1 MRRVL
6 PVLITLPAVLLFC
19 KIARADDFQIIPSL
33 SARQEYNDNIFLSE
47 ADTIDDFITTLSGGL
62 EVIERTERL
71 DSSLSARVAR
81 FFYAD
86 NTELNEIDQ
95 FYRGRINYRMTP
107 KLDFGGNAAYIV
119 DHRPDRDVAVSGLPL
134 GSERRSR
141 LDVAGNLGYRVS
153 EITAASMSYELHRED
168 FNGRKFTDF
177 ETRSA
182 VVGVTQDLSA
192 WLEATVGRSSF
203 GYQHYDS
210 DTSEVDSL
218 VCRLGGLHRFSER
231 LNLDVELG
239 ARYTDSTFD
248 TIDLVLVPPDS
259 DSIQPTIIQ
268 ESKTGFGG
276 LGQINLDYNWERTFG
291 RFAVGHDIQPASGT
305 VGVANRTALTFTLHH
320 RPSYNMNIGLFAGF
334 FRNRADA
341 DQFSANEI
349 DLFSITIRP
358 TFRWKLDDNFTLEGG
373 YMLSYLDNKADD
385 TKTHRNFVFLQIA
398 CGIPL
403 PDLDRIFN

>member
-6 PVLITLPAVLLFC
+6 PVLITLLAVLLFC
-19 KIARADDFQIIPSL
+19 KIARTDDFQVIPSL

-47 ADTIDDFITTLSGGL
+47 EDPIDDFITTLSGGL
-62 EVIERTERL
+62 EVFERTERL

-81 FFYAD
+81 LFYAD
-86 NTELNEIDQ
+86 NTELNEVDQ
-95 FYRGRINYRMTP
+95 FYRGQINYRMTP

-134 GSERRSR
+134 GPQRRLR

-153 EITAASMSYELHRED
+153 EITAASMSFEYHRED
-168 FNGRKFTDF
+168 FSREFTEF
-177 ETRSA
+177 KTHSA
-182 VVGVTQDLSA
+182 VMGLTQDLSA
-192 WLEATVGRSSF
+192 WFEATVARSSF

-218 VCRLGGLHRFSER
+218 VYRLGGLHRFSER

-248 TIDLVLVPPDS
+248 TIKLVLVPPDS

-268 ESKTGFGG
+268 ENKTGFGG

-305 VGVANRTALTFTLHH
+305 VGVANRTALTFTLRH
-320 RPSYNMNIGLFAGF
+320 RPSYNMSIGLFAGF

-358 TFRWKLDDNFTLEGG
+358 TIHWKFYDNFTLEGG
-373 YMLSYLDNKADD
+373 YMFSYFDNKADD
-385 TKTHRNFVFLQIA
+385 TKTDRNFVFLQITY
-398 CGIPL
+398 GIPL
-403 PDLDRIFN
+403 PDPGRIFS